1 MSAVASLDARPLQ
14 ADAHIEEITT
24 ERGLADIADEWNAL
38 SERSATALLFNSH
51 EWVSACWKHFHSQAG
66 QTQTLLWVLALREA
80 GVLAAVAPLWIE
92 TRWRQ
97 GLRLR
102 TARWIGEGPSDYG
115 DLLLLRLDPAL
126 VDAIVSHIVRPGSPC
141 HLVDL
146 RECRGD
152 SPALRWLRA
161 ALQGHASMVQESSDN
176 VCFSINTACSWDAY
190 FLGQFRGKRRRD
202 FLREWRNLSEAGGF
216 EWEMIDALPAVSDAA
231 SAFGAVQASHVAAG
245 EMRPGEFN
253 DPVFRPFL
261 EEVLVT
267 ASRRRSLRAC
277 VMKRHGQTVAYYLV
291 FAYRGRHYVYNTAH
305 TAQCQA
311 LGAGKL
317 LMLYMLEKLF
327 QEGEGT
333 IDFLRGAESYKEM
346 LTDQSTT
353 NLRLKAARRDAAGH
367 VVGFLALRL
376 LPGLE
381 RRLPRLHRLLTVTKT
396 GLRELGRRL
405 LTRLAARA
413 RS

>member
-1 MSAVASLDARPLQ
+1 
-14 ADAHIEEITT
+14 
-24 ERGLADIADEWNAL
+24 
-38 SERSATALLFNSH
+38 
-51 EWVSACWKHFHSQAG
+51 
-66 QTQTLLWVLALREA
+66 
-80 GVLAAVAPLWIE
+80 
-92 TRWRQ
+92 
-97 GLRLR
+97 
-102 TARWIGEGPSDYG
+102 
-115 DLLLLRLDPAL
+115 
-126 VDAIVSHIVRPGSPC
+126 
-141 HLVDL
+141 
-146 RECRGD
+146 
-152 SPALRWLRA
+152 
-161 ALQGHASMVQESSDN
+161 
-176 VCFSINTACSWDAY
+176 
-190 FLGQFRGKRRRD
+190 
-202 FLREWRNLSEAGGF
+202 
-216 EWEMIDALPAVSDAA
+216 
-231 SAFGAVQASHVAAG
+231 
-245 EMRPGEFN
+245 
-253 DPVFRPFL
+253 
-261 EEVLVT
+261 
-267 ASRRRSLRAC
+267 
-277 VMKRHGQTVAYYLV
+277 MKRHGQTVAYYLV

-381 RRLPRLHRLLTVTKT
+381 RQLPRLHRLLTVTKT